1 MRYIIK
7 VAYILHRPLIKNK
20 KKILSKT
27 MKIFYKEIIQV
38 LFTLFL
44 IIFICVLINNISI
57 NLARTGIGFSFNWL
71 FRPASFALA
80 EHPLPYSPSDSYA
93 WALFMGW
100 LNSLKVII
108 YSLLL
113 ATVIG
118 VFIGL
123 SRIGKN
129 ALLRVVSAGYITI
142 IRQTPLLLQLMF
154 WYFVAFLSLK
164 ETVLKPIGNLLSISN
179 QGINFLGITLSAEFS
194 SLLLGLSVFT
204 SAYIAEVVRGGIN
217 SVDKGQWESFR
228 SLGLNDFT
236 GLYTIIIPQALPA
249 ILPGLTSQYLN
260 LAKNS
265 TLAIAVGYSDI
276 YAINDT
282 IINQT
287 GRPIEGFIILLLSFL
302 FLNLF
307 ISNGMEII
315 NTMITNY
322 KNN

>member
-1 MRYIIK
+1 
-7 VAYILHRPLIKNK
+7 
-20 KKILSKT
+20 
-27 MKIFYKEIIQV
+27 MKISYNATAQLVIA
-38 LFTLFL
+38 L
-44 IIFICVLINNISI
+44 IVILVVSILINNLTL
-57 NLARTGIGFSFNWL
+57 NLIKTGLGFNFSWL

-93 WALFMGW
+93 WALFIGW
-100 LNSLKVII
+100 LNSLKVIF

-113 ATVIG
+113 ATLIG
-118 VFIGL
+118 TCFGL
-123 SRIGKN
+123 FRIGKN
-129 ALLRVVSAGYITI
+129 ALLRLVSAGYIAI

-154 WYFVAFLSLK
+154 WYFVAILGIK
-164 ETVLKPIGNLLSISN
+164 EGIVSPIGNLFSISN
-179 QGINFLGITLSAEFS
+179 QGINLLGVSLSAEFT

-228 SLGLNDFT
+228 SLGLAESI
-236 GLYTIIIPQALPA
+236 GLYKIIIPQALPA

-307 ISNGMEII
+307 ISNGMEIL
-315 NTMITNY
+315 NSMITRS
-322 KNN
+322 NNP